1 MGILLFITAII
12 LVFLLF
18 LLIRVRIR
26 SKNKTLR
33 GYRPIAVH
41 TPINKKNKKEEP
53 SSFHIQTNDETTS
66 FIPPTASSFLASET
80 LLKKGEY
87 RIIGL
92 LGQGGFGITYL
103 AVQTGLNRKVTI
115 KEFFMK
121 EYCDRETTTSSVI
134 INSQGSKELVAS
146 FRKKFIKE
154 AQMIA
159 ELRNKH
165 TINIIDIF
173 EERETVYYVMEYI
186 AGGSLKD
193 LVEKNGALPED
204 KALPLI
210 YQIADALDYI
220 HKRNI
225 THLDVKPSNILLD
238 EDQNAILIDFGIS
251 KHYDQ
256 EGGQTSNTPVG
267 ISKGFTP
274 LEQYRQDGINKFS
287 PCTDIYSLGA
297 TFYYL
302 LTGKIPPEAAI
313 LMNNGFPEEKLY
325 EQNVSKQSINA
336 IRQAMSPMKKARP
349 QSIGDFLKNIDN
361 NPNEEKENKLNDGHI
376 IKVKTSTSRILF
388 YFTDASVPPEYH
400 RSYEASITCERI
412 DLKVSCYGNIL
423 NTESVPLTVL
433 QYTNLLNFIDNLKL
447 IISPPKDDQGMCG
460 GTTIALE
467 LYEDDTMYDSGYNYA
482 NSYGTL
488 FGDVQRLKLEIEKL
502 IPDFQNKLKL

>member
-66 FIPPTASSFLASET
+66 FIPPIASSFLASET

-173 EERETVYYVMEYI
+173 EERE
-186 AGGSLKD
+186 
-193 LVEKNGALPED
+193 
-204 KALPLI
+204 
-210 YQIADALDYI
+210 
-220 HKRNI
+220 
-225 THLDVKPSNILLD
+225 
-238 EDQNAILIDFGIS
+238 
-251 KHYDQ
+251 
-256 EGGQTSNTPVG
+256 
-267 ISKGFTP
+267 
-274 LEQYRQDGINKFS
+274 
-287 PCTDIYSLGA
+287 
-297 TFYYL
+297 
-302 LTGKIPPEAAI
+302 
-313 LMNNGFPEEKLY
+313 
-325 EQNVSKQSINA
+325 
-336 IRQAMSPMKKARP
+336 RP
-349 QSIGDFLKNIDN
+349 
-361 NPNEEKENKLNDGHI
+361 
-376 IKVKTSTSRILF
+376 
-388 YFTDASVPPEYH
+388 
-400 RSYEASITCERI
+400 
-412 DLKVSCYGNIL
+412 
-423 NTESVPLTVL
+423 
-433 QYTNLLNFIDNLKL
+433 
-447 IISPPKDDQGMCG
+447 
-460 GTTIALE
+460 
-467 LYEDDTMYDSGYNYA
+467 TM
-482 NSYGTL
+482 
-488 FGDVQRLKLEIEKL
+488 
-502 IPDFQNKLKL
+502 

>member
-1 MGILLFITAII
+1 MIISLFFIAII
-12 LVFLLF
+12 TLLS
-18 LLIRVRIR
+18 LSIIVIIRRY
-26 SKNKTLR
+26 NKS
-33 GYRPIAVH
+33 
-41 TPINKKNKKEEP
+41 KKE
-53 SSFHIQTNDETTS
+53 SSLFPNQTNDETLP
-66 FIPPTASSFLASET
+66 FIHTTVNSALAPDTFL
-80 LLKKGEY
+80 KRGEY
-87 RIIGL
+87 RIIRL

-103 AVQTGLNRKVTI
+103 AVQTSLNRKVAI

-121 EYCDRETTTSSVI
+121 EYCDREATTSSVI
-134 INSQGSKELVAS
+134 VNSQGSKEFVAS

-165 TINIIDIF
+165 TISIIDIF
-173 EERETVYYVMEYI
+173 EEKETAYYVMEYI
-186 AGGSLKD
+186 SGGSLKEF
-193 LVEKNGALPED
+193 VEENEALPED
-204 KALPLI
+204 KALQFI

-238 EDQNAILIDFGIS
+238 EDENAILIDFGIS

-302 LTGKIPPEAAI
+302 LTGNIPPEAAV

-325 EQNVSKQSINA
+325 KQNVKKQLINA

-349 QSIGDFLKNIDN
+349 QNIGDFLKSIDTT
-361 NPNEEKENKLNDGHI
+361 PFIHKKENKLNDEHI
-376 IKVKTSTSRILF
+376 IKVKASTSRIHF
-388 YFTDASVPPEYH
+388 YFTDASVPPKYH
-400 RSYEASITCERI
+400 RSYEASITREKI
-412 DLKVSCYGNIL
+412 NLKVSCYGNIL
-423 NTESVPLTVL
+423 NTKSIPLTAL

-447 IISPPKDDQGMCG
+447 TIAPKKDDQGICG
-460 GTTIALE
+460 GTTITLE
-467 LYEDDTMYDSGYNYA
+467 LYEGDIMYDSGYNYA

-488 FGDVQRLKLEIEKL
+488 FGDVQRLKLEIEML
-502 IPDFQNKLKL
+502 IPDFQNILKL